1 MCDDPDRGNGGMGRG
16 RGHPVG
22 AGADR
27 SPVAPAV
34 PAATTRGTPVQIPS
48 RSATTLPPLT
58 SAWMRIGELSR
69 RTGVSPELLRAWER
83 RYGLLRPRR
92 TDGRTRLYSAADE
105 TRVRL
110 MRRYVDDGLA
120 PSEAAEMV
128 TASRL
133 TIRPGRGVAIPAA
146 EVRLAHDEMHASLD
160 RFDET
165 SAQRALEKLFG
176 TYSPL
181 TVVRDVMMPYLHE
194 VGERWAEGHVSIAQE
209 HFATNFL
216 HARLLAFAR
225 GWDRGLGPRAILAC
239 APREH
244 HTFGLIS
251 FGVAL
256 HQLGW
261 RITYLGAD
269 TSVAM
274 IEEAATHVAPDLIV
288 LSAAMPERMEVIAG
302 DVAALAE
309 RWPTAIAGR

>member
-1 MCDDPDRGNGGMGRG
+1 
-16 RGHPVG
+16 
-22 AGADR
+22 
-27 SPVAPAV
+27 
-34 PAATTRGTPVQIPS
+34 VQIPF

-92 TDGRTRLYSAADE
+92 TDGRTRLYAAADE

-110 MRRYVDDGLA
+110 MQRYIIDGLA

-133 TIRPGRGVAIPAA
+133 TIRPGSAASIPAA
-146 EVRLAHDEMHASLD
+146 DVRLAHDAMHASLD

-165 SAQRALEKLFG
+165 SAQRALENLFA
-176 TYSPL
+176 TYSPI
-181 TVVRDVMMPYLHE
+181 TVVRDVMVPYLRE
-194 VGERWAEGHVSIAQE
+194 VGDRWAAGHVSVAQE

-225 GWDRGLGPRAILAC
+225 GWDRGLGPRAVLAC
-239 APREH
+239 AHGEQ
-244 HTFGLIS
+244 HTFGLVS

-274 IEEAATHVAPDLIV
+274 IEEAAAHVRPDLV
-288 LSAAMPERMEVIAG
+288 VVSAALPERFA
-302 DVAALAE
+302 DVAGELTALAE
-309 RWPTAIAGR
+309 RWPTAIAGRGASAALTAAVGARHLDGDPVSAAHDLSVRR

>member
-1 MCDDPDRGNGGMGRG
+1 M
-16 RGHPVG
+16 
-22 AGADR
+22 
-27 SPVAPAV
+27 
-34 PAATTRGTPVQIPS
+34 
-48 RSATTLPPLT
+48 PPLT
-58 SAWMRIGELSR
+58 SAWMRIGELSE
-69 RTGVSPELLRAWER
+69 RTGVTPDLLRAWER

-92 TDGRTRLYSAADE
+92 TDGRTRLYTATDE

-110 MRRYVDDGLA
+110 MQRYIEGGLA

-128 TASRL
+128 IATRL
-133 TIRPGRGVAIPAA
+133 TIRPGEAVVIPPA
-146 EVRLAHDEMHASLD
+146 EVASAHDAMHASLD

-165 SAQRALEKLFG
+165 SAQRALENLFG

-181 TVVRDVMMPYLHE
+181 TVVRDVMVPYLRE
-194 VGERWAEGHVSIAQE
+194 VGERWAEGHVSVAQE

-225 GWDRGLGPRAILAC
+225 GWDRGLGPRAVLAC
-239 APREH
+239 ARDEQ

-269 TSVAM
+269 TTVAM
-274 IEEAATHVAPDLIV
+274 IEEAAEHVAPDLIV
-288 LSAAMPERMEVIAG
+288 VFAAMPDRMADIA
-302 DVAALAE
+302 DDLQALGA
-309 RWPTAIAGR
+309 RWPTAIAGAGTTATLAARHALRHLEGDPVTAAEGVALR

>member
-1 MCDDPDRGNGGMGRG
+1 
-16 RGHPVG
+16 
-22 AGADR
+22 
-27 SPVAPAV
+27 
-34 PAATTRGTPVQIPS
+34 
-48 RSATTLPPLT
+48 
-58 SAWMRIGELSR
+58 MRIGELSR
-69 RTGVSPELLRAWER
+69 RTAVSPELLRAWER

-110 MRRYVDDGLA
+110 MQRYIEDGLA

-133 TIRPGRGVAIPAA
+133 TIRPGHAIAIPPAD
-146 EVRLAHDEMHASLD
+146 VRLVHDEMHASLD

-165 SAQRALEKLFG
+165 SAQRALERLFS

-194 VGERWAEGHVSIAQE
+194 VGDRWAEGHVSVAQE

-225 GWDRGLGPRAILAC
+225 GWDRGLGPRAVLAC
-239 APREH
+239 ARGEQ

-274 IEEAATHVAPDLIV
+274 IEEAAAHVRPDLV
-288 LSAAMPERMEVIAG
+288 VVSAALPERLAEVVA
-302 DVAALAE
+302 DLAALGE
-309 RWPTAIAGR
+309 RWPTAIAGAGASPALAAAAGARHLDGDPVTIAHDLSVPR